1 MNTQKVKNSKRARR
15 RVRVRKKVSGTSER
29 PRASVFRSLKHLS
42 CQLVD
47 DEAGRTLL
55 GLSTRSAAFREAAQ
69 AENLSGGNCK
79 AAELLGRMVAG
90 KAVEIGVRKIVFDRA
105 GCKYHGRL
113 KALAESMRKN
123 GLSF

>member
-15 RVRVRKKVSGTSER
+15 KIRVRKKVSGTSER
-29 PRASVFRSLKHLS
+29 PRASVSRSLRHLS

-47 DEAGRTLL
+47 DEAGRTLV
-55 GLSTRSAAFREAAQ
+55 GLSTRSAAFREAAE
-69 AENLSGGNCK
+69 AGSPSGGNCE
-79 AAELLGRMVAG
+79 AAELLGSLVAQ
-90 KAVEIGVRKIVFDRA
+90 KAAEIGVRKIVFDRA